1 MHPSRHRLGG
11 ESTHKIVRRK
21 LFWDVPDQGHADK
34 HADKH
39 TDQPLA

>member
-1 MHPSRHRLGG
+1 MHRLGG
-11 ESTHKIVRRK
+11 ESTHKTVGRR

-34 HADKH
+34 H